1 MSNAYAAEIRDL
13 HQFFQ
18 DWFSGAIAQT
28 EANFARVTTALSEK
42 FTLIAPDGTLAEY
55 ATVIGWL
62 RGGYGSRPN
71 FRLWTDKIVVRH
83 QQGDLALA
91 TYEEWQT
98 IDDQENV
105 RLSTTLLRANASAPA
120 GVEWLHVHETWLRRG
135 KD

>member
-1 MSNAYAAEIRDL
+1 MSNVYAAEIRDL

-28 EANFARVTTALSEK
+28 EANFARVTTALNEN
-42 FTLIAPDGTLAEY
+42 FTLIGPDGTLAEY

-83 QQGDLALA
+83 QQDDLALA

-98 IDDQENV
+98 IDGQENV
-105 RLSTTLLRANASAPA
+105 RLSTTLLRANTNAPG
-120 GVEWLHVHETWLRRG
+120 GVEWLHVHETWLRQG
-135 KD
+135 KE

>member
-1 MSNAYAAEIRDL
+1 MPNTYEAEIRDL

-28 EANFARVTTALSEK
+28 EANFARVTTALNEN
-42 FTLIAPDGTLAEY
+42 FTLIGPDGTLAEY

-98 IDDQENV
+98 IDGQANV
-105 RLSTTLLRANASAPA
+105 RLSTTLLRANPSAPA
-120 GVEWLHVHETWLRRG
+120 GVEWLHVHETWLRQG
-135 KD
+135 KE